1 MPMKTKNL
9 LTTMALTLT
18 LLLAG
23 KVGWGQSAVVTQRP
37 AYIDLSQTTSES
49 AVLMTLSSYS
59 SDDARYRLYNG
70 SNQYYPWNEEND
82 TWVSSTAYSSGP
94 RVPGTPTTSSTFWII
109 FQRGSNNN
117 AAATY
122 RDRLGPTY
130 TTNYQTV
137 SLPSATSIGVS
148 YTLSGTFIGSGS
160 YDNSVKHVVLS
171 YSGATLISA
180 ASTSLT
186 SGDFSISCPDGIT
199 IDKVEIRAIDN
210 TLIVFKT
217 GSWSSS
223 KNLGTFPDNTAPT
236 WSVSAPNISNITSS
250 TTDLI
255 VNTDEPGTAYYV
267 VLPNGAT
274 APSSAQVKAGTDATD
289 TPVAIKGNV
298 AISTANT
305 DFTTTISG
313 LTASTDYDIYV
324 VAEDDETTPNIQSS
338 PTKLDLR
345 TADPDVTAPTWTATY
360 PKVANVANN
369 DFDLLVNLDEPCTA
383 YYVVVSDGS
392 PVPTSA
398 QVKDA
403 TAAGLVKSGSIA
415 VAAASTEYTQNIN
428 GLTAGTT
435 YDVYVVAEDASN
447 NLQASPEAI
456 ADVTT
461 TNILPEPTNHATVF
475 AISGTVGSTTATLT
489 WTDAVAG
496 AQAPENYVIVVNT
509 TGTFTVTDGA
519 PIADDTDFSDDAGA
533 INVAY
538 GVQTATL
545 NTLLP
550 GKHYYAQIF
559 PYTNS
564 GASINYKTDGT
575 VPQVEIL
582 TPSITITSPNGG
594 ETFFAGDQI
603 TITWTTA
610 NFGPTET
617 IKYEA
622 YVRQGLT
629 TNWDWLEV
637 VSALPNT
644 GTLDFTIPADAT
656 YGTQYKIRLTGNTS
670 GATDESDAAFKIIAT
685 PKIFDIQSQQTG
697 GLSDWADDSVRIG
710 GIVTAVTSNAKNYY
724 LQAGTGPWS
733 GIYVYYNTTHT
744 YQVGDSLTVVGKVV
758 EFNNLTELSTSKAAT
773 VVNTGNALP
782 AVTSLTTSA
791 AYSED
796 YESVLIKVTGATC
809 TASNTT
815 TGNYT
820 VNDGS
825 GALVIY
831 KSLYD
836 PQLQLNR
843 KYDVTGVLGWYNT
856 SSLYQLYPRSAADI
870 YLYGNDATLSD
881 LKVDGVTVTGFNP
894 ATLTYDVEL
903 PYGTTT
909 VPTVTYTL
917 NDAKATAIKT
927 DAAALP
933 GSTTVAVTAED
944 GLVSQTYTINFTIAA
959 PNTEANI
966 ITYTVAGVN
975 ATIDNGTH
983 TITATV
989 PYTTDITNLV
999 ATFTLSDGATAKVG
1013 GVDQVSGVTAN
1024 NFTSPVTYTVTAQ
1037 DGTTTQDWVVTIT
1050 KAAEPNHE
1058 ANITAYSINGV
1069 DGVINSGDHTIS
1081 VTLPYGTNV
1090 TNLVATFTL
1099 STNATAKVGGVDQVS
1114 GTTPNDFTNPV
1125 TYTVTAEDG
1134 TSTQDWV
1141 VTVTVTPASN
1151 AKDITSFTISGQV
1164 SSTIDAVAGTVAV
1177 VMPYGTNVTALTP
1190 TIEVSQFATI
1200 DPASGVA
1207 QDFTNPVTY
1216 TVTAQDNSTRAWTVT
1231 VTVQPASN
1239 DATVSSTV
1247 YTVSNVDGTI
1257 TNVPY
1262 NATLA
1267 TFKSNITPAAGATFE
1282 VYQSDGTTVAT
1293 DLQTGYK
1300 LICTA
1305 QDGTTTK
1312 TYTITLNPAPATP
1325 IVYEP
1330 FDYTVGT
1337 ALQGQGGWTALNSGD
1352 DLLIATGNLS
1362 YPDLAP
1368 STGNKLSFAGSGI
1381 DAYNEFNASGITS
1394 GKVYYSFIL
1403 KVTDL
1408 TAATEANGGYFIGFA
1423 YDNTNFG
1430 ATVWTKRVDD
1440 NTYQIG
1446 INSRTNTANTVFT
1459 SSSYAKDA
1467 EVFIVASY
1475 EVVDGT
1481 GNDVAKIWIN
1491 PASQDF
1497 GAANEPAS
1505 TLSITNTGGTDLTS
1519 VKRIFI
1525 RQDSD
1530 TETPAIELDE
1540 LRIGDTW
1547 AQVTPA
1553 GALSNDATVTS
1564 TVYTVDSNAGTITNV
1579 PQTET
1584 LANFKANITP
1594 AAGATFEVYQADGT
1608 TVATDLQTG
1617 YKLICTAEDG
1627 ITKKT
1632 YTITLNTTLS
1642 SEKAI
1647 LSYSINGVNGVIDA
1661 VNHTVT
1667 LTLPYGTD
1675 RSNLVATFTLSAAA
1689 TAKVGATVQVSG
1701 TTSND
1706 FTSPV
1711 TYTVTAEDGS
1721 TQDWVVTV
1729 NLTAASTEKD
1739 ILTFTIAGQVSSTI
1753 DAVAGTVT
1761 VVMPF
1766 GTNVTSLTPTI
1777 TISQY
1782 ATIDPASGVVQD
1794 FTNPVT
1800 YTVTAQDNSTK
1811 TWTVTVTVQDI
1822 PLTKIYSIQYTTDAS
1837 GDSPLK
1843 LQQVRTKGV
1852 VTAVKTG
1859 STTFNMWLQDS
1870 AKAWNGVYVYGV
1882 NNSLGTIA
1890 QGDSVEVIG
1899 TVDEY
1904 NNLTEIKSVSY
1915 LNKINSG
1922 NTLPTPVDVT
1932 PAQAASE
1939 AYEGVLVKLN
1949 NVECTVADAGYGEFT
1964 VSDGTNTINVDDFLY
1979 KYTPTQG
1986 ARYNITGVIDYSFG
2000 AFKLL
2005 PRSASDVESAQVKY
2019 TVTFTVKRSDGTTAV
2034 DGAIITVTGQGN
2046 VTTDAS
2052 GVATMQLPDG
2062 NYSYVV
2068 VKDGFDTKNGNFIVS
2083 GADLAVN
2090 ITLIQT
2096 GIPANPI
2103 AKLSVYPNPFTDR
2116 IYFTGAEVT
2125 RVTITSVIGQV
2136 VMDRQVENTESV
2148 DVSSLDRGI
2157 YLVRFYNSKGES
2169 VLRKLVKEE

>member
-1 MPMKTKNL
+1 VPTGYLVMAN
-9 LTTMALTLT
+9 TTGTFT
-18 LLLAG
+18 DPVDG
-23 KVGWGQSAVVTQRP
+23 TPQ
-37 AYIDLSQTTSES
+37 
-49 AVLMTLSSYS
+49 
-59 SDDARYRLYNG
+59 SDDTDMTDNVG
-70 SNQYYPWNEEND
+70 VVNVNQGVGTYVWTGLTPNTTYYFKIYP
-82 TWVSSTAYSSGP
+82 
-94 RVPGTPTTSSTFWII
+94 
-109 FQRGSNNN
+109 
-117 AAATY
+117 
-122 RDRLGPTY
+122 Y
-130 TTNYQTV
+130 TN
-137 SLPSATSIGVS
+137 
-148 YTLSGTFIGSGS
+148 SGS
-160 YDNSVKHVVLS
+160 
-171 YSGATLISA
+171 LI
-180 ASTSLT
+180 
-186 SGDFSISCPDGIT
+186 DYKI
-199 IDKVEIRAIDN
+199 
-210 TLIVFKT
+210 
-217 GSWSSS
+217 
-223 KNLGTFPDNTAPT
+223 
-236 WSVSAPNISNITSS
+236 
-250 TTDLI
+250 
-255 VNTDEPGTAYYV
+255 
-267 VLPNGAT
+267 NG
-274 APSSAQVKAGTDATD
+274 V
-289 TPVAIKGNV
+289 
-298 AISTANT
+298 
-305 DFTTTISG
+305 
-313 LTASTDYDIYV
+313 
-324 VAEDDETTPNIQSS
+324 
-338 PTKLDLR
+338 
-345 TADPDVTAPTWTATY
+345 
-360 PKVANVANN
+360 
-369 DFDLLVNLDEPCTA
+369 
-383 YYVVVSDGS
+383 
-392 PVPTSA
+392 VPTDS
-398 QVKDA
+398 K
-403 TAAGLVKSGSIA
+403 
-415 VAAASTEYTQNIN
+415 
-428 GLTAGTT
+428 
-435 YDVYVVAEDASN
+435 
-447 NLQASPEAI
+447 
-456 ADVTT
+456 TT
-461 TNILPEPTNHATVF
+461 TNILPEPTNHATAF

-509 TGTFTVTDGA
+509 TGTFTVTDGT
-519 PIADDTDFSDDAGA
+519 PIADDTDFSDNAGA

-582 TPSITITSPNGG
+582 TPSITVTSPNGG

-629 TNWDWLEV
+629 TNWAWEEV

-644 GTLDFTIPADAT
+644 GSLDFTIPADAT

-670 GATDESDAAFKIIAT
+670 GATDESDAAFTIIAT
-685 PKIFDIQSQQTG
+685 PTIYDIQSNNTG
-697 GLSDWADDSVRIG
+697 GASNFQNDSVRIG
-710 GIVTAVTSNAKNYY
+710 GIVTAVTTDGKKLY
-724 LQAGTGPWS
+724 LQAGNGSWS
-733 GIYVYYNTTHT
+733 GIYVSYLTTHGNL
-744 YQVGDSLTVVGKVV
+744 VGDSLIVTGKVV
-758 EFNNLTELSTSKAAT
+758 ESSNVTQIYSTVALTAKVSPNNTLPT
-773 VVNTGNALP
+773 VTP
-782 AVTSLTTSA
+782 LTTSA
-791 AYSED
+791 ANSEE

-809 TASNTT
+809 ISGSA
-815 TGNYT
+815 GNYV

-825 GALVIY
+825 GDLVVY
-831 KSLYD
+831 KSIYTGLTMEVG
-836 PQLQLNR
+836 R
-843 KYDVTGVLGWYNT
+843 KYDVTGVVGWYNT
-856 SSLYQLYPRSAADI
+856 SSKYQLYPRTADDV
-870 YLYGNDATLSD
+870 YLYGNDAKLSD
-881 LKVDGVTVTGFNP
+881 LKVDGVTVTGFDP
-894 ATLTYDVEL
+894 ATLTYDVVL
-903 PYGTTT
+903 PYGATT

-917 NDAKATAIKT
+917 NDAKASAVKT

-933 GSTTVAVTAED
+933 GTTTVKVTAED
-944 GLVSQTYTINFTIAA
+944 QVVSQTYTINFTVAA

-966 ITYTVAGVN
+966 LTYTVAGVN
-975 ATIDNGTH
+975 ATIDNVNH

-989 PYTTDITNLV
+989 PYTTNITNLV

-1013 GVDQVSGVTAN
+1013 VVAQESGVTAN
-1024 NFTSPVTYTVTAQ
+1024 DFTNPVTYTVTAQ
-1037 DGTTTQDWVVTIT
+1037 NGATTQDWVVTIT

-1090 TNLVATFTL
+1090 TALVATFTI

-1114 GTTPNDFTNPV
+1114 GTTANDFTNPV

-1134 TSTQDWV
+1134 TTTQDWV
-1141 VTVTVTPASN
+1141 VTVVVTPASS

-1164 SSTIDAVAGTVAV
+1164 SSTIDAVAGTVTV

-1190 TIEVSQFATI
+1190 TIEVSEFATI
-1200 DPASGVA
+1200 NPASGVA
-1207 QDFTNPVTY
+1207 QDFTNPVVY
-1216 TVTAQDNSTRAWTVT
+1216 TVTAQDASTKTWTVT
-1231 VTVQPASN
+1231 VNVQPASN
-1239 DATVSSTV
+1239 DATVSSMV
-1247 YTVSNVDGTI
+1247 YTVNNTDGTI

-1262 NATLA
+1262 NASLT
-1267 TFKSNITPAAGATFE
+1267 TFKSNITPANGATFE

-1312 TYTITLNPAPATP
+1312 TYTITLNTPPAAP

-1337 ALQGQGGWTALNSGD
+1337 ALQGQGGWNLLNTGD
-1352 DLLIATGNLS
+1352 DLLIASGNLS

-1368 STGNKLSFAGSGI
+1368 STGNKLSFAGAGI
-1381 DAYNEFNASGITS
+1381 DAYNEFSASGITS

-1408 TAATEANGGYFIGFA
+1408 IAATEALGGYFIGFA

-1440 NTYQIG
+1440 NSYLIG
-1446 INSRTNTANTVFT
+1446 INSRTNTSATKFT
-1459 SSSYAKDA
+1459 TDSYSKDA
-1467 EVFIVASY
+1467 EVFIVVSY

-1497 GAANEPAS
+1497 GAASEPAS
-1505 TLSITNTGGTDLTS
+1505 TLSITNTDGTDLTS

-1525 RQDSD
+1525 RQDSN
-1530 TETPAIELDE
+1530 TETPGIELDE
-1540 LRIGDTW
+1540 LRVGDTW
-1547 AQVTPA
+1547 AQVTPK
-1553 GALSNDATVTS
+1553 GALSSNATVTS

-1627 ITKKT
+1627 VTKKT
-1632 YTITLNTTLS
+1632 YTITLNTSLN

-1647 LSYSINGVNGVIDA
+1647 LSYSINGISGTIDA

-1689 TAKVGATVQVSG
+1689 TAKVGATVQESG
-1701 TTSND
+1701 VTAND
-1706 FTSPV
+1706 FTNPV

-1729 NLTAASTEKD
+1729 NLAVASTEKD
-1739 ILTFTIAGQVSSTI
+1739 ILTFTIAGQVSSVI
-1753 DAVAGTVT
+1753 DANAATVN

-1777 TISQY
+1777 TVSQY
-1782 ATIDPASGVVQD
+1782 ANIEPASGVAQD
-1794 FTNPVT
+1794 FTNPVV
-1800 YTVTAQDNSTK
+1800 YTVTAQDGSTK
-1811 TWTVTVTVQDI
+1811 QYTVTVTVQDI
-1822 PLTKIYSIQYTTDAS
+1822 PLTTIYSIQYTTDAS

-1843 LQQVRTKGV
+1843 TMQVRTKGV
-1852 VTAVKTG
+1852 VTAVKSG
-1859 STTFNMWLQDS
+1859 SSTFNMWLQDS

-1882 NNSLGTIA
+1882 NNSFGTVA

-1915 LNKINSG
+1915 LNKINSS

-1932 PAQAASE
+1932 PEQAASE

-1949 NVECTVADAGYGEFT
+1949 NVECTVADAGFGEFA

-1986 ARYNITGVIDYSFG
+1986 ARYNITGVVDYSFG
-2000 AFKLL
+2000 AFKVL
-2005 PRSASDVESAQVKY
+2005 PRSANDVESAQVKY
-2019 TVTFTVKRSDGTTAV
+2019 TVTFTVKRSDGTTPV
-2034 DGAIITVTGQGN
+2034 DGATINVTGQGS

-2062 NYSYVV
+2062 EYTYTV
-2068 VKDGFDTKNGNFIVS
+2068 VKTGFDTNNGSFTVN
-2083 GADLAVN
+2083 GADLPVN

-2136 VMDRQVENTESV
+2136 VVDRQVENTESV

>member
-9 LTTMALTLT
+9 LKTMALTLT

-23 KVGWGQSAVVTQRP
+23 KVGWGQPLLIENFDYPAAEKLTDHGWTAHSSAGTNPIQVTSPGLTFTGYLQSGIGN
-37 AYIDLSQTTSES
+37 AAGVNNNGEDVHKTFGSQTTGTVYAAFMVQTQAPNSNVYFFHLGQLSIGTTFFTRVYVNATGDGLALGGTSTPSTWIPITASQTYLVVVKYDITSKISSLYVFSTLPASEPATADQTFTETVS
-49 AVLMTLSSYS
+49 ISNVGSVALRQNNVSQRITVDGIRIATSWEEAVHGVAPAWTLGYPSLSNILSS
-59 SDDARYRLYNG
+59 
-70 SNQYYPWNEEND
+70 
-82 TWVSSTAYSSGP
+82 
-94 RVPGTPTTSSTFWII
+94 
-109 FQRGSNNN
+109 
-117 AAATY
+117 
-122 RDRLGPTY
+122 
-130 TTNYQTV
+130 
-137 SLPSATSIGVS
+137 SA
-148 YTLSGTFIGSGS
+148 
-160 YDNSVKHVVLS
+160 
-171 YSGATLISA
+171 
-180 ASTSLT
+180 
-186 SGDFSISCPDGIT
+186 
-199 IDKVEIRAIDN
+199 
-210 TLIVFKT
+210 
-217 GSWSSS
+217 
-223 KNLGTFPDNTAPT
+223 
-236 WSVSAPNISNITSS
+236 
-250 TTDLI
+250 DLV
-255 VNTDEPGTAYYV
+255 VNTNEPGTAYYV
-267 VLPNGAT
+267 VLPDGAA
-274 APSSAQVKAGTDATD
+274 APSSAQVKAGTDASD
-289 TPVAIKGNV
+289 TPVALKGSITIG
-298 AISTANT
+298 AANT
-305 DFTTTISG
+305 DFTTTISS
-313 LTASTDYDIYV
+313 LTASTDYDVYV
-324 VAEDDETTPNIQSS
+324 VAEDDETTPIIQSS
-338 PTKLDLR
+338 PTMLNLR
-345 TADPDVTAPTWTATY
+345 TADPDITAPAWTATY

-369 DFDLLVNLDEPCTA
+369 DFNLLVNLDEPCTA

-398 QVKDA
+398 EVKAA
-403 TAAGLVKSGSIA
+403 TATGTVVSGSVA
-415 VAAASTEYTQNIN
+415 VAAASTEYTKNIN

-435 YDVYVVAEDASN
+435 YDVYVVAEDASS
-447 NLQASPEAI
+447 NLQASPETI
-456 ADVTT
+456 SDVTT
-461 TNILPEPTNHATVF
+461 TNILPEPTNHATGF
-475 AISGTVGSTTATLT
+475 AVSGVVKSNEVTLT

-509 TGTFTVTDGA
+509 TGTFTVTDGT

-594 ETFFAGDQI
+594 ETFFAGDNI
-603 TITWTTA
+603 TFTWTSA
-610 NFGPTET
+610 NMDSESITV
-617 IKYEA
+617 EA
-622 YVRQGLT
+622 YVRNGLT
-629 TNWDWLEV
+629 TNWSWITIIPSTVNDGSE
-637 VSALPNT
+637 A
-644 GTLDFTIPADAT
+644 FTIPADAK
-656 YGTQYKIRLTGNTS
+656 YGTQYKIRLTGLTS
-670 GATDESDAAFKIIAT
+670 GTADSSDATFTVIAT
-685 PKIFDIQSQQTG
+685 PSIYSVQIENTG
-697 GLSDWADDSVRIG
+697 SASNYQNDSVRIG
-710 GIVTAVTSNAKNYY
+710 GIVTAVTSKNYY

-733 GIYVYYNTTHT
+733 GIYVYYNTAHT
-744 YQVGDSLTVVGKVV
+744 YQVGDSLIVVGKVV
-758 EFNNLTELSTSKAAT
+758 EYNNLTEVTTSKAAT
-773 VVNTGNALP
+773 VVNTGNATS
-782 AVTSLTTSA
+782 VTEVTTLAASA
-791 AYSED
+791 EE
-796 YESVLIKVTGATC
+796 YESVLIKVTGAIC
-809 TASNTT
+809 NSGSA
-815 TGNYT
+815 GNYQ
-820 VNDGS
+820 VSDGT
-825 GALVIY
+825 GVLVVCKSIY
-831 KSLYD
+831 TGLT
-836 PQLQLNR
+836 LEVNR
-843 KYDVTGVLGWYNT
+843 KYDITGVLGLYN
-856 SSLYQLYPRSAADI
+856 SSYQLYPRGAADI
-870 YLYGNDATLSD
+870 YLYGNDAKLSD
-881 LKVDGVTVTGFNP
+881 LKVDGVTVTGFDP

-917 NDAKATAIKT
+917 NDSKATAIKT

-944 GLVSQTYTINFTIAA
+944 GLVSQTYTINFTVAA
-959 PNTEANI
+959 PYTETNI
-966 ITYTVAGVN
+966 LTYTVAGVN
-975 ATIDNGTH
+975 ATIDNVNH
-983 TITATV
+983 TVTATV
-989 PYTTDITNLV
+989 SYATDITNLV

-1013 GVDQVSGVTAN
+1013 TVVQESGVTPN
-1024 NFTSPVTYTVTAQ
+1024 NFTNPVIYTVTAQ
-1037 DGTTTQDWVVTIT
+1037 DGTHTQDWTVTIN
-1050 KAAEPNHE
+1050 KAAEPSHE

-1090 TNLVATFTL
+1090 TALVATFTL
-1099 STNATAKVGGVDQVS
+1099 STNATAKVGGADQVS
-1114 GTTPNDFTNPV
+1114 GTTANDFTNPV

-1134 TSTQDWV
+1134 TTTQDWV
-1141 VTVTVTPASN
+1141 VTVNLTAASTE
-1151 AKDITSFTISGQV
+1151 KDILTFTITGQV
-1164 SSTIDAVAGTVAV
+1164 SSTIDAVAGTVTV
-1177 VMPYGTNVTALTP
+1177 VMPFGTNVTSLTP
-1190 TIEVSQFATI
+1190 TITVSQYATI
-1200 DPASGVA
+1200 SPASGVA
-1207 QDFTNPVTY
+1207 QDFTNPVVY
-1216 TVTAQDNSTRAWTVT
+1216 TVTAQNNSTKAWTVT

-1247 YTVSNVDGTI
+1247 YTVNNVDGTI

-1267 TFKSNITPAAGATFE
+1267 TFKSNITPASGATFE

-1305 QDGTTTK
+1305 QDGNTTK
-1312 TYTITLNPAPATP
+1312 TYTITLNTPPATP
-1325 IVYEP
+1325 LVYEP

-1337 ALQGQGGWTALNSGD
+1337 ALQGQGGWTALNTGD
-1352 DLLIATGNLS
+1352 DLLIASGNLTYS
-1362 YPDLAP
+1362 DLAP
-1368 STGNKLSFAGSGI
+1368 STGNKLSFAGAGI
-1381 DAYNEFNASGITS
+1381 DAYKEFNTNGISS

-1408 TAATEANGGYFIGFA
+1408 TAATDAAGGYFIGFA

-1440 NTYQIG
+1440 NSYQIG
-1446 INSRTNTANTVFT
+1446 INSRTNTTTTQFT
-1459 SSSYAKDA
+1459 NVNYSKDA

-1475 EVVDGT
+1475 EVVSGT

-1497 GAANEPAS
+1497 GTANEPTS

-1525 RQDSD
+1525 RQDSN

-1547 AQVTPA
+1547 AQVTPK

-1627 ITKKT
+1627 VTTKT

-1647 LSYSINGVNGVIDA
+1647 LSYSINGVNGTIDA

-1667 LTLPYGTD
+1667 LNLPYGTD
-1675 RSNLVATFTLSAAA
+1675 RSNLIATFTLSTAA

-1701 TTSND
+1701 TTANN

-1721 TQDWVVTV
+1721 TQDWVITV

-1739 ILTFTIAGQVSSTI
+1739 ILTFTITGQVSSTI

-1777 TISQY
+1777 TVSQY
-1782 ATIDPASGVVQD
+1782 ATISPASGVAQD
-1794 FTNPVT
+1794 FTNPVV
-1800 YTVTAQDNSTK
+1800 YTVTAQNNSTK
-1811 TWTVTVTVQDI
+1811 TWTVTVTVQSI
-1822 PLTKIYSIQYTTDAS
+1822 PLTSIYNIQYTTATS

-1843 LQQVRTKGV
+1843 LQQVRTKGI
-1852 VTAVKTG
+1852 VTALKTAA
-1859 STTFNMWLQDS
+1859 TTFNMWLQDS

-1890 QGDSVEVIG
+1890 QGDSVELIG

-1904 NNLTEIKSVSY
+1904 NNLTEIKTVTY

-1922 NTLPTPVDVT
+1922 NILPTPVAVT

-1939 AYEGVLVKLN
+1939 AYEGVLVKLS

-1986 ARYNITGVIDYSFG
+1986 ARYNITGVVDYSFG
-2000 AFKLL
+2000 AFKVL
-2005 PRSASDVESAQVKY
+2005 PRSTSDVESAQVKY
-2019 TVTFTVKRSDGTTAV
+2019 TVTFTVKRSDGTTPV
-2034 DGAIITVTGQGN
+2034 DGATITVTGQVN

-2062 NYSYVV
+2062 TYTYVV
-2068 VKDGFDTKNGNFIVS
+2068 VKSGFDTKNGNFTVN
-2083 GADLAVN
+2083 GADLPVN

-2116 IYFTGAEVT
+2116 IYFTGTEVT

-2136 VMDRQVENTESV
+2136 VMDRKVENAESV

-2169 VLRKLVKEE
+2169 VLRKLVKE

>member
-1 MPMKTKNL
+1 MKTKNL

-18 LLLAG
+18 QLLAG
-23 KVGWGQSAVVTQRP
+23 KVGWGQVNIASWSFDALTAAPGTDTVIVSDYGVQTGTANVFLDGTNGSSLWKSSTSNPELTAFGGTTTNDPRPTPNAGNALSIANTSANGKSLVFLFSMTGYKDPIISFATRGTSYGFTTHTWEWSIDNVTYTSFGSNTANTSATWQ
-37 AYIDLSQTTSES
+37 IKSLDLSGI
-49 AVLMTLSSYS
+49 
-59 SDDARYRLYNG
+59 DDVDNVANLYIRL
-70 SNQYYPWNEEND
+70 
-82 TWVSSTAYSSGP
+82 
-94 RVPGTPTTSSTFWII
+94 
-109 FQRGSNNN
+109 
-117 AAATY
+117 
-122 RDRLGPTY
+122 
-130 TTNYQTV
+130 TV
-137 SLPSATSIGVS
+137 
-148 YTLSGTFIGSGS
+148 
-160 YDNSVKHVVLS
+160 
-171 YSGATLISA
+171 SGATK
-180 ASTSLT
+180 AS
-186 SGDFSISCPDGIT
+186 GNN
-199 IDKVEIRAIDN
+199 RIDN
-210 TLIVFKT
+210 FVINATEIDL
-217 GSWSSS
+217 
-223 KNLGTFPDNTAPT
+223 DAPT
-236 WSVSAPNISNITSS
+236 WTSGYPALSNIAPTSAG
-250 TTDLI
+250 LV
-255 VNTDEPGTAYYV
+255 VNTNEPGKAYYV

-274 APSSAQVKAGTDATD
+274 APTSAQVKAGTDATD

-298 AISTANT
+298 TISSAIT

-313 LTASTDYDIYV
+313 LTASTDYDVYV
-324 VAEDDETTPNIQSS
+324 VAEDDETTPNIQAS
-338 PTKLDLR
+338 PTMLDLR
-345 TADPDVTAPTWTATY
+345 TADPDVTAPGWTATY
-360 PKVANVANN
+360 PKIANVANN

-383 YYVVVSDGS
+383 YYVVVSDGL
-392 PVPTSA
+392 PAPTSA
-398 QVKDA
+398 EVKDA

-415 VAAASTEYTQNIN
+415 VAAASTEYSQNIN
-428 GLTAGTT
+428 GLTAGAT
-435 YDVYVVAEDASN
+435 YDVYVVAEDASA
-447 NLQASPEAI
+447 NLQASPAAI

-461 TNILPEPTNHATVF
+461 TNILPEPENHATAF
-475 AISGTVGSTTATLT
+475 TISGTVGSTTATLT

-496 AQAPENYVIVVNT
+496 AQAPESYVIVVNT
-509 TGTFTVTDGA
+509 TGTFTVTDGT

-538 GVQTATL
+538 GVQTHTF
-545 NTLLP
+545 NTLVA
-550 GKHYYAQIF
+550 GKTYYARIY

-564 GASINYKTDGT
+564 GAAINYKTDGT
-575 VPQVEIL
+575 VPEVTFN
-582 TPSITITSPNGG
+582 TPKITITYPNGG
-594 ETFFAGDQI
+594 ERFFAGDNVN
-603 TITWTTA
+603 ITWTSA
-610 NFGPTET
+610 NMDTET
-617 IKYEA
+617 IKCEA

-629 TNWDWLEV
+629 STWDWLELAP
-637 VSALPNT
+637 ALPNT
-644 GTLDFTIPADAT
+644 GSFSFPIPADSK

-670 GATDESDAAFKIIAT
+670 GATDESDAAFTIIAT
-685 PKIFDIQSQQTG
+685 PTIYDIQSNNTG
-697 GLSDWADDSVRIG
+697 GASNFQNDSVRIG
-710 GIVTAVTSNAKNYY
+710 GIVTAVTTDGKKLY
-724 LQAGTGPWS
+724 LQAGNGSWS
-733 GIYVYYNTTHT
+733 GIYVSYLTTHGNL
-744 YQVGDSLTVVGKVV
+744 VGDSLIVTGKVV
-758 EFNNLTELSTSKAAT
+758 ESSNVTQIYSTVALTAKVSPNNTLPT
-773 VVNTGNALP
+773 VTP
-782 AVTSLTTSA
+782 LTTSA
-791 AYSED
+791 ANSEE

-809 TASNTT
+809 ISGSA
-815 TGNYT
+815 GNYV

-825 GALVIY
+825 GDLVVY
-831 KSLYD
+831 KSIYTGLTMEVG
-836 PQLQLNR
+836 R
-843 KYDVTGVLGWYNT
+843 KYDVTGVVGWYNT
-856 SSLYQLYPRSAADI
+856 SSKYQLYPRTADDV
-870 YLYGNDATLSD
+870 YLYGNDAKLSD
-881 LKVDGVTVTGFNP
+881 LKVDGVTVTGFDP

-917 NDAKATAIKT
+917 NDVKATAIKT

-944 GLVSQTYTINFTIAA
+944 GLVSQTYTINFTVAA

-966 ITYTVAGVN
+966 LTYTVAGVN
-975 ATIDNGTH
+975 ATIDNVNH

-989 PYTTDITNLV
+989 PYTTNITNLV

-1013 GVDQVSGVTAN
+1013 AVDQVSGVTAN
-1024 NFTSPVTYTVTAQ
+1024 NFTNPVTYTVTAQ
-1037 DGTTTQDWVVTIT
+1037 NGTTTQDWVVTIT
-1050 KAAEPNHE
+1050 KAAEPSHE

-1069 DGVINSGDHTIS
+1069 NGVINSGDHTIS

-1125 TYTVTAEDG
+1125 IYTVTAEDG

-1190 TIEVSQFATI
+1190 TIEVSQYATI

-1216 TVTAQDNSTRAWTVT
+1216 TVTAQDNSTKAWTVT

-1305 QDGTTTK
+1305 QDGSTTK

-1337 ALQGQGGWTALNSGD
+1337 ALQGQGGWTALNTGD

-1408 TAATEANGGYFIGFA
+1408 TAATEALGGYFIGFA

-1440 NTYQIG
+1440 NSYLIG
-1446 INSRTNTANTVFT
+1446 INSRTNTSATKFT
-1459 SSSYAKDA
+1459 TDSYSKDA
-1467 EVFIVASY
+1467 EVFIVVSY

-1497 GAANEPAS
+1497 GAASEPAS
-1505 TLSITNTGGTDLTS
+1505 TLSITNTDGTDLTS

-1525 RQDSD
+1525 RQDSN
-1530 TETPAIELDE
+1530 TETPGIELDE
-1540 LRIGDTW
+1540 LRVGDTW
-1547 AQVTPA
+1547 AQVTPK
-1553 GALSNDATVTS
+1553 GALSSNATVTS

-1594 AAGATFEVYQADGT
+1594 AAGATFEVYQADST

-1627 ITKKT
+1627 VTKKT
-1632 YTITLNTTLS
+1632 YTITLNTSLN

-1647 LSYSINGVNGVIDA
+1647 LSYSINGISGTIDA

-1689 TAKVGATVQVSG
+1689 TAKVGATVQESG
-1701 TTSND
+1701 VTAND
-1706 FTSPV
+1706 FTNPV

-1729 NLTAASTEKD
+1729 NLAAASTEKD
-1739 ILTFTIAGQVSSTI
+1739 ILTFTIAGQVSSVI
-1753 DAVAGTVT
+1753 DANAATVN

-1777 TISQY
+1777 TVSQY
-1782 ATIDPASGVVQD
+1782 ANIEPASGVAQD
-1794 FTNPVT
+1794 FTNPVV
-1800 YTVTAQDNSTK
+1800 YTVTAQDGSTK
-1811 TWTVTVTVQDI
+1811 QYTVTVTVQDI
-1822 PLTKIYSIQYTTDAS
+1822 PLTTIYSIQYTTDAS

-1843 LQQVRTKGV
+1843 TMQVRTKGV
-1852 VTAVKTG
+1852 VTAVKSG
-1859 STTFNMWLQDS
+1859 SSTFNMWLQDS

-1882 NNSLGTIA
+1882 NNSFGTVA

-1915 LNKINSG
+1915 LNKINSS

-1932 PAQAASE
+1932 PEQAASE

-1949 NVECTVADAGYGEFT
+1949 NVECTVADAGFGEFT

-1986 ARYNITGVIDYSFG
+1986 SRYNITGVVDYSFG
-2000 AFKLL
+2000 AFKVL
-2005 PRSASDVESAQVKY
+2005 PRSANDVESAQVKY
-2019 TVTFTVKRSDGTTAV
+2019 TVTFTVKRSDGTTPV
-2034 DGAIITVTGQGN
+2034 DGATINVTGQGS

-2062 NYSYVV
+2062 EYTYTV
-2068 VKDGFDTKNGNFIVS
+2068 VKTGFDTNNGSFTVN
-2083 GADLAVN
+2083 GADLPVN